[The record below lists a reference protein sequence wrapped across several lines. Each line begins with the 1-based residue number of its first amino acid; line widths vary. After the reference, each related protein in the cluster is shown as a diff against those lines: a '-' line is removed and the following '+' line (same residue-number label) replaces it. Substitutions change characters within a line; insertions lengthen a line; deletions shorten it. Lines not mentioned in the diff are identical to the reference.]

1 MKDLIIP
8 EFGMT
13 TEEVTIGEWL
23 KAVGDPIRRGEP
35 IAELITDKA
44 TVEFEASDSGTLA
57 EIVVQAGAT
66 VPVGTVVAR
75 LALDGERVR
84 SLPAEEKQLSSVP
97 APAPV
102 VAAAAVDGVPA
113 AVIDDASVP
122 HAGGKIRA
130 TPVARRMAR
139 CHAID
144 LQRVHGSGPLGRIRR
159 NDVQQVIEHAQGAPT
174 VQPTPEPLASPVT
187 HVRPGAPAALTRSRG
202 RRIELSASQLR
213 LARHLTVAA
222 TIPTFSVARNID
234 VTGALAAGRVD
245 GAPSFTDLLL
255 RAIALSLREH
265 ERLNATFDENA
276 LIISEEINVAFAVAA
291 GHDLFVPVLRG
302 ADRGPLS
309 ALGEQRRALTSRA
322 LAGSLAP
329 GDSVDGTFTVSNMG
343 TLGVTDVAPTVIPP
357 QVAIFGVGAPTPA
370 LRPTADGF
378 ATRQLCL
385 VRLTCDHRA
394 VNGATAAGFLESLA
408 ARLARPFSILED
420 R

>member
-57 EIVVQAGAT
+57 EIIVQVGET

-75 LALDGERVR
+75 LALDGEPVG
-84 SLPAEEKQLSSVP
+84 SLPAEEEQLSNVS
-97 APAPV
+97 APAAV
-102 VAAAAVDGVPA
+102 VAAATVDAVPA
-113 AVIDDASVP
+113 AVIDDGSAP
-122 HAGGKIRA
+122 HGGDGIRA
-130 TPVARRMAR
+130 TPVARRLAR
-139 CHAID
+139 RHAID
-144 LQRVHGSGPLGRIRR
+144 LHGVHGSGPLGRIRR
-159 NDVQQVIEHAQGAPT
+159 NDVQRVIEHSQCAPA
-174 VQPTPEPLASPVT
+174 VEVTPESPASPITPALPAAPV
-187 HVRPGAPAALTRSRG
+187 APARSRA
-202 RRIELSASQLR
+202 RRIELSSSQLR

-222 TIPTFSVARNID
+222 AIPTFSVARDID

-276 LIISEEINVAFAVAA
+276 LIISEEINVAFAIAA
-291 GHDLFVPVLRG
+291 GHELFVPVLRG
-302 ADRGPLS
+302 ADRGPVS
-309 ALGEQRRALTSRA
+309 ALGELRRSLTSRA
-322 LAGSLAP
+322 LAGALAP

-357 QVAIFGVGAPTPA
+357 QVAILGVGAPTPA